1 MKWICFI
8 CMLLPLNAQASLFE
22 RSLSPDISIIEFR
35 SNDNSKDTI
44 ELYNLNINYKS
55 DSFGLLKKFK
65 LGGNWNA
72 GMGLLF
78 GEDTLKVTTTASPYL
93 ILGKSIDLNEILGVE
108 MDVEFYPV
116 VPIVSIG
123 YQYLGPKKD
132 FFFNINAGFRF
143 LKIKKGKI
151 TFNQDLGEFLESYPE
166 YIDEYKEE
174 ALDELED
181 YYPNPV
187 INLSMTLFF

>member
-132 FFFNINAGFRF
+132 FFFSINAGFRF

-151 TFNQDLGEFLESYPE
+151 TLNQDLGEFLESYPE